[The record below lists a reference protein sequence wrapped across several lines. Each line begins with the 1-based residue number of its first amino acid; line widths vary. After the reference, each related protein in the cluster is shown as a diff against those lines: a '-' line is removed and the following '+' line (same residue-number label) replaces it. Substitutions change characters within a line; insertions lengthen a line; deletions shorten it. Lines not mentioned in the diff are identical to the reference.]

1 MPSRF
6 ATRDWLVLSTRRCLK
21 AMPSLA
27 AQYTRIHGFIGIFTV
42 VRLLTSL
49 KMSYEAPKKR
59 ASRIQDHGRVT
70 AERRETV
77 QLVQQAVSKGRHA
90 YVLVNIRSDGT
101 VQASSEVLRTQRMF
115 SLSEPGFQILKT

>member
-1 MPSRF
+1 MK
-6 ATRDWLVLSTRRCLK
+6 LRR
-21 AMPSLA
+21 S
-27 AQYTRIHGFIGIFTV
+27 G
-42 VRLLTSL
+42 
-49 KMSYEAPKKR
+49 R
-59 ASRIQDHGRVT
+59 AVYQDHGRVI